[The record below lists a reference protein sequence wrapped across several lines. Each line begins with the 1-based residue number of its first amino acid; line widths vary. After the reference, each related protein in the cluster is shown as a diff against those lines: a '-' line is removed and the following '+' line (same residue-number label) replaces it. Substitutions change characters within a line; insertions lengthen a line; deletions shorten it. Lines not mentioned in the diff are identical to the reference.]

1 MVDAFSFD
9 KFGAVYLHSRVLYWK
24 PRVRIVRSLVLD
36 GKKSTTLLTYEETS
50 QLQVEDMHGFDVILR
65 LKEVRKVVWA
75 SRAPI
80 LAYSTVSRIWMWLGS
95 FLGRHVLSFGRA
107 GEIRNAL
114 VFGWGS
120 PHGDVQLPDLVIAC
134 SVEWLFRGWP
144 AANAAVVARSYLRVL
159 DPHSH
164 HSWSMT
170 ESELCEQSAYTRTV
184 LKRVVYHPSCGRLCR
199 SSRY

>member
-1 MVDAFSFD
+1 MVNAFSFD

-24 PRVRIVRSLVLD
+24 PRIRIVRSLVLD

-80 LAYSTVSRIWMWLGS
+80 LAYRTVSRIWMWLGS

-114 VFGWGS
+114 VFGWRSPPWGCSAPRSCYRVFGGMAFLRLARGQRSGS
-120 PHGDVQLPDLVIAC
+120 GPKLPAC
-134 SVEWLFRGWP
+134 S
-144 AANAAVVARSYLRVL
+144 RSAL
-159 DPHSH
+159 
-164 HSWSMT
+164 
-170 ESELCEQSAYTRTV
+170 
-184 LKRVVYHPSCGRLCR
+184 
-199 SSRY
+199 SSQLVDD

>member
-107 GEIRNAL
+107 GESEMPWYL
-114 VFGWGS
+114 VGDLPMGMFGS
-120 PHGDVQLPDLVIAC
+120 LILL
-134 SVEWLFRGWP
+134 S
-144 AANAAVVARSYLRVL
+144 RVRWNGFFEAG
-159 DPHSH
+159 PRPTQ
-164 HSWSMT
+164 W
-170 ESELCEQSAYTRTV
+170 
-184 LKRVVYHPSCGRLCR
+184 
-199 SSRY
+199 